1 VEAPRHVFLVAGE
14 ASGDLLGALLMR
26 ALRAERPDMRFSGV
40 GGAAMA
46 REGLVSLFPLADIA
60 VMGLLAPLLRLP
72 QLLERIERTS
82 RAALA
87 AEPDCLVLID
97 APDFTHRVARR
108 VRRAR
113 PALPI
118 IDYVSPSVWAWR
130 PGRARAM
137 RAYVDEV
144 LALLPFE
151 PAAHERLGGPACC
164 YVGHPLLDCLD
175 ALTPSAAELA
185 AREAERPLLLVLP
198 GSRRAEVAR
207 LMPVFGETLAMLAE
221 RCGPL
226 DVALP
231 VVPHVAEEI
240 DSGLAAWR
248 AQPRLASQEDWR
260 ARPRLASQEDWR
272 AQPRLLSQDEKPPA
286 FRRARAALVAS
297 GAATLELALAGVPM
311 AVAYKVAPLEWPL
324 RILVSVDSIVLP
336 NLVLGERLVPE
347 FLQGRANPAALA
359 SALEPL
365 MRGGAERVAQV
376 SGLARVRERMSAEGR
391 SPSARAAERVIAW
404 IAKGREIAGGGA
416 IKKGEAEFPD
426 SRLPPEIEKRF
437 EQFDNNSRAYARRHP
452 PYGRD
457 DAK

>member
-1 VEAPRHVFLVAGE
+1 MEAPRHVFLVAGE

-46 REGLVSLFPLADIA
+46 REGLASLFPLADIA

-175 ALTPSAAELA
+175 ALTPSSAELA
-185 AREAERPLLLVLP
+185 AREEERPLLLVLP

-240 DSGLAAWR
+240 DRGLAAWT
-248 AQPRLASQEDWR
+248 PR
-260 ARPRLASQEDWR
+260 
-272 AQPRLLSQDEKPPA
+272 PRLLSQEDWTARPRLLSQEEKPAA

-365 MRGGAERVAQV
+365 IRGGAERVAQV

-404 IAKGREIAGGGA
+404 IARSREIAGGGRHQ
-416 IKKGEAEFPD
+416 KGG
-426 SRLPPEIEKRF
+426 SRVSGLSTAP
-437 EQFDNNSRAYARRHP
+437 
-452 PYGRD
+452 
-457 DAK
+457 

>member
-1 VEAPRHVFLVAGE
+1 MEAPPHVFLIAGE

-26 ALRAERPDMRFSGV
+26 ALRALRPDMRFSGV
-40 GGAAMA
+40 GGEAMA
-46 REGLVSLFPLADIA
+46 REGLASLFPLGDIA
-60 VMGLLAPLLRLP
+60 VMGLLSPLRHLP
-72 QLLERIERTS
+72 QLLERIDRAS

-97 APDFTHRVARR
+97 APDFAHRVARR

-118 IDYVSPSVWAWR
+118 LDYVSPTVWAWR

-151 PAAHERLGGPACC
+151 PAAHRRLGGPACV
-164 YVGHPLLDCLD
+164 YVGHPLLDCLET
-175 ALTPSAAELA
+175 LTPSPAELA
-185 AREAERPLLLVLP
+185 MREAEPPLLLALP

-207 LMPVFGETLAMLAE
+207 LMPVFGETMDMLAKT
-221 RCGPL
+221 CGPF

-240 DSGLAAWR
+240 ERGLTSWR
-248 AQPRLASQEDWR
+248 L
-260 ARPRLASQEDWR
+260 RPH
-272 AQPRLLSQDEKPPA
+272 LLSQDQKFPA

-297 GAATLELALAGVPM
+297 GAATLELALADVPM
-311 AVAYKVAPLEWPL
+311 AVAYKVAPIEWPL

-347 FLQGRANPAALA
+347 FLQGRATPTALA
-359 SALEPL
+359 AALEPL
-365 MRGGAERVAQV
+365 IRDGVERGAQRR
-376 SGLARVRERMSAEGR
+376 GLAKVREHILAAGD
-391 SPSARAAERVIAW
+391 SPSARAAERILTH
-404 IAKGREIAGGGA
+404 ITK
-416 IKKGEAEFPD
+416 P
-426 SRLPPEIEKRF
+426 
-437 EQFDNNSRAYARRHP
+437 
-452 PYGRD
+452 
-457 DAK
+457 